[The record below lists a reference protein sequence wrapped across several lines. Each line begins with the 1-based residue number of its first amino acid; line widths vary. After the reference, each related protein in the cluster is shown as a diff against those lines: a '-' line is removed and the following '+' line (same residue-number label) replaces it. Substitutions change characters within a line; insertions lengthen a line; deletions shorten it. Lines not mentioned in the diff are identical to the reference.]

1 MKPPFKTIL
10 IGFGM
15 MGIGYARDPVMA
27 RYFKYATHAQVLSDH
42 PRFAWEA
49 VVDPSEDALAAARE
63 HYQVPLLARSLEELA
78 GVFEP
83 EVAVIA
89 TPPGHRRGILD
100 RLPGL
105 AGILVEK
112 PLGLN
117 LHESRAF
124 LQECGRRRIMVQVNL
139 WRRADAFFRE
149 LAAGRLGQEI
159 GRPLAV
165 FGLYGNGIRN
175 NGTHM
180 VDFVRMLLGEIE
192 RVQAFNQVQAFVEG
206 PLEGDPNFGFVL
218 TLQDGLHAV
227 FQSLPFRSYREIGLD
242 IWGESGRLNILQEGL
257 GIYLFPRARNRA
269 LQDDWEI
276 ASDRPRAL
284 SPTCGEALYR
294 MYDNLADALEQGAG
308 LWSPGESALRAE
320 QVIEELLASFE
331 AGRQTAP

>member
-1 MKPPFKTIL
+1 
-10 IGFGM
+10 
-15 MGIGYARDPVMA
+15 MA
-27 RYFKYATHAQVLSDH
+27 RYFRYATHAQVLSEH

-49 VVDPSEDALAAARE
+49 VVDPSEEALAAAGE
-63 HYQVPLLARSLEELA
+63 HYRVPLLARSLEELTA
-78 GVFEP
+78 SLEP
-83 EVAVIA
+83 QVAVIA
-89 TPPGHRRGILD
+89 TPPGHRSGILD

-112 PLGLN
+112 PLGLT

-124 LQECGRRRIMVQVNL
+124 LQECERRRIMVQVNL

-149 LAAGRLGQEI
+149 LAAGGLGQEI

-180 VDFVRMLLGEIE
+180 VDFVRMLLGEIDGA
-192 RVQAFNQVQAFVEG
+192 QALDRGRAFMEG

-218 TLQDGLHAV
+218 TLPDGLNAV
-227 FQSLPFRSYREIGLD
+227 FQSLPFRAYREIGLD

-257 GIYLFPRARNRA
+257 GIFVFPRARNRA
-269 LQDDWEI
+269 LQDAWEI

-294 MYDNLADALEQGAG
+294 MYDNLADALEHGIE

-320 QVIEELLASFE
+320 QVVEELVVSFE